1 MEESDN
7 VEAATSNDKRK
18 GRFFVDASFYFC
30 SEMEEQIVCF

>member
-7 VEAATSNDKRK
+7 VEAAKSNDKRK

-30 SEMEEQIVCF
+30 SEMEEQRVFF

>member
-7 VEAATSNDKRK
+7 VEAAKSNDKRK
-18 GRFFVDASFYFC
+18 DRVFVDASFYFC